1 MVSAAIAVFVEA
13 AVTLLHAQVRGA
25 IDLGRAAPHW
35 CKAEGEECALYGGR
49 EEREVGEYAEA
60 AEGLAEQRELLAAA
74 QAVPHR
80 LAVTHDAVGSEVRQ
94 VRGLLLRRGEAAET
108 LCGHGRGAAGAALVE
123 QEDAVPG

>member
-1 MVSAAIAVFVEA
+1 VVSAAIAVFVEA

-60 AEGLAEQRELLAAA
+60 SEGLAEQRELLAAA
-74 QAVPHR
+74 QAVPH
-80 LAVTHDAVGSEVRQ
+80 LVRVR
-94 VRGLLLRRGEAAET
+94 VRGRVRG
-108 LCGHGRGAAGAALVE
+108 R
-123 QEDAVPG
+123 